1 MYTHIKVR
9 KFAFNFEIGH
19 LQVFKLCGHVTLLG
33 RLYEKRAVNRKAF
46 HGYVNSL
53 RNLCRCVCK
62 HILKLQFNESTTK
75 YVR

>member
-1 MYTHIKVR
+1 MWSRHFIR
-9 KFAFNFEIGH
+9 IF
-19 LQVFKLCGHVTLLG
+19 
-33 RLYEKRAVNRKAF
+33 YEKKAVNSKAF

-75 YVR
+75 YVW